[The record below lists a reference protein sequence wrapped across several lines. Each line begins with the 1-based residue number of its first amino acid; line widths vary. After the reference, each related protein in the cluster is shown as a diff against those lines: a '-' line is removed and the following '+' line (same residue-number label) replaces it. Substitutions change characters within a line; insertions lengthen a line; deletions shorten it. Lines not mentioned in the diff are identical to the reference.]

1 MRRFEHVLQDLKF
14 ALRQLRRNPG
24 FAGAAIVS
32 LALGIGANTAM
43 FSVLNAVLL
52 RSLPLP
58 AAAQLFK
65 LRIEAR
71 VPTAQRFSYS
81 AFEAFRDAAGRGNAA
96 AMSQTNR
103 VNLVAGQGALSE
115 RANLQLVSGEFFQLI
130 GVQPALG
137 RLLRPDDDRGI
148 SAHPI
153 AVLSHAF
160 WAERFGGAADVVGRT
175 LVMNGSPFTVVGVAR
190 EGFRGMFLEAPTDIW
205 IPTMMQSDVRY
216 HQNFSANKADPEAPW
231 VPQDG
236 IIWLDVLVRA
246 PGQAEARLLSAL
258 NAAFRE
264 RRLHQ
269 ADAIGDPE
277 QRRRFLDSHIAL
289 DPYAQGRS
297 RLRERF
303 TPLLYAL
310 MGMVALVLLIACANT
325 ANLLLARSAAR
336 QREIAVRLSIG
347 AARGRLIQQ
356 LLTESFLL
364 VIAAAAGGLV
374 LARWSADVLTAMV
387 IRSVTGSSASVI
399 QVDARVLGFTAV
411 VSALTAL
418 VFGLAPALRATR
430 LNLCAALKNGDKG
443 TQNRARWHAATLLI
457 GAQVA
462 LSVLLVTAAGLFGRS
477 LYNLAHVELG
487 FDRDHVV
494 NVAIDPR
501 NSGIA
506 PTALPAFYARVL
518 GRIESVPGVTSAA
531 VAECGVA
538 GGCRSASDGIVI
550 SGYTAAPS
558 EQVLFQENRVS
569 AEYLPTVGIT
579 QLRGRNFDARDR
591 RDAPKVAIVNQTLVK
606 RYFAGRE
613 PLGQRFGY
621 KTPDVEIVGVIADA
635 RVNSAREAAEPM
647 AYYPLDQGMLYT
659 TNLSVRA
666 SGDPQ
671 QILNAVRD
679 AIRDAAPTLVVDR
692 ITTLAQQVDSGLGAD
707 RIVALLASAFGAL
720 AVALACIGVYG
731 LMSYSVARRTAE
743 IGVRMALGARPI
755 TVLRGIL
762 AESMT
767 PIVAGLLVGL
777 PLAAAGGRMV
787 SSILFGVSPWD
798 GSTLMAA
805 ILTLAGLGLSAAL
818 IPARRASRV
827 DPVIALRQD

>member
-1 MRRFEHVLQDLKF
+1 MRRLEHVFQDLKF

-58 AAAQLFK
+58 AAAELFK
-65 LRIEAR
+65 LRTEAR
-71 VPTAQRFSYS
+71 VPAAQRFSYR
-81 AFEAFRDAAGRGNAA
+81 AFEAFRDAAGRGSAA

-103 VNLVAGQGALSE
+103 VNLVAGQGAQSE

-137 RLLRPDDDRGI
+137 RLLRPEDDRGI
-148 SAHPI
+148 SAHPV

-160 WAERFGGAADVVGRT
+160 WTERFGGAADVLGRT

-190 EGFRGMFLEAPTDIW
+190 EGFRGMFLETPTDAW

-231 VPQDG
+231 IPQDG

-246 PGQAEARLLSAL
+246 PEQAEARLVSAL

-264 RRLHQ
+264 RLLHH

-325 ANLLLARSAAR
+325 ANLLLARSEAR

-430 LNLCAALKNGDKG
+430 LDLCAALKNKG

-457 GAQVA
+457 GAEVA

-487 FDRDHVV
+487 FDRDRVV

-506 PTALPAFYARVL
+506 QSALPAFYARLL
-518 GRIESVPGVTSAA
+518 GRIESLPGVRSAA
-531 VAECGVA
+531 VAECGLA

-569 AEYLPTVGIT
+569 ADYLPTVGIT

-591 RDAPKVAIVNQTLVK
+591 QDAPKVAIVNQALAK

-621 KTPDVEIVGVIADA
+621 QTPDGEIIGVIADA
-635 RVNSAREAAEPM
+635 RVNSAREAAAPM
-647 AYYPLDQGMLYT
+647 AYYPLDQAMLYT

-666 SGDPQ
+666 SGDAQ

-692 ITTLAQQVDSGLGAD
+692 ITTLAQQVESGFGAD

-743 IGVRMALGARPI
+743 IGVRMALGARPS

-762 AESMT
+762 VESMT

-787 SSILFGVSPWD
+787 STILFGVSPWD
-798 GSTLMAA
+798 GLTLMAA

-827 DPVIALRQD
+827 DPVIALRQE